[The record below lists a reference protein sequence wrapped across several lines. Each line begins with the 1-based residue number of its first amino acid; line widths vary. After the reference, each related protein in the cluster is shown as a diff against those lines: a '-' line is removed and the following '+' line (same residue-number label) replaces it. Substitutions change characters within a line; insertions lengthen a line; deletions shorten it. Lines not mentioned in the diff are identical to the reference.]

1 MLSISSNLLYH
12 FCLFFC
18 KSPHHALCPFS
29 VGLPASC
36 RFPGA
41 FVYDGQ
47 HHYIITCY
55 KCSLPSGCFSFP
67 FLSRTYLERYSPQQ
81 YYTTVRCFFLCLYF
95 YLKCNKMCFFSNDS
109 QLPQS
114 RLLITLVFLHSIL
127 NYSLHMNF
135 MPASY
140 LLQHLSFWKSILL
153 HIQSWFGDPPNE
165 TPPVLVMLL
174 PSQY

>member
-18 KSPHHALCPFS
+18 KSPHHTLCPFS

-41 FVYDGQ
+41 FVCDGQ
-47 HHYIITCY
+47 HHSIIMCY

-114 RLLITLVFLHSIL
+114 QLLITLVFLHSIL
-127 NYSLHMNF
+127 NYSLPMNF
-135 MPASY
+135 MLASY
-140 LLQHLSFWKSILL
+140 LLQHLSF
-153 HIQSWFGDPPNE
+153 
-165 TPPVLVMLL
+165 
-174 PSQY
+174 